1 MAIDLRAVSSFP
13 YFHTIASLSETNAL
27 EIKLPPEAGKIS
39 IGCELD
45 KIFVYQN
52 GLTDG
57 AVVSGSENH
66 AFIPAANFLP
76 IGLGKGSTRAQ
87 SIFLASAE
95 STAAVKVSIILEEKT

>member
-1 MAIDLRAVSSFP
+1 MAIDLRAVSSYP
-13 YFHTIASLSETNAL
+13 YFHTIASLSEANAL

-52 GLTDG
+52 GLT
-57 AVVSGSENH
+57 ENH
-66 AFIPAANFLP
+66 GFIPAANFLP
-76 IGLGKGSTRAQ
+76 IGLGKGTTRAQ

-95 STAAVKVSIILEEKT
+95 STAAVKVCIILEEKT